1 MRRARTPM
9 SCNAYRD
16 NAIKGCVAVDGGP
29 PGDVTML
36 RAALPYKRFFCTLT
50 NQHGITMR

>member
-1 MRRARTPM
+1 M

-36 RAALPYKRFFCTLT
+36 RAGLPYKRFFCTLT